1 MQTQTLKKDVVVN
14 EKTYFV
20 CIFLQDEECLVKK
33 KRCSKNKE
41 DKECQQVEDVL
52 Q

>member
-20 CIFLQDEECLVKK
+20 CILQDEECLVKK
-33 KRCSKNKE
+33 R
-41 DKECQQVEDVL
+41 DVRK
-52 Q
+52 QRR